1 MLNSGGGFLFEKS
14 EHFIKGGVLLFMPIY
29 EYECCECGLCFE
41 RRQRFD
47 EEPVSLCSECQGK
60 ARRRLHSVAVIYKGS
75 GFYTTDSRKS
85 TPVEDTPKEAGKETK
100 PEKPGTGG
108 ENKS

>member
-1 MLNSGGGFLFEKS
+1 
-14 EHFIKGGVLLFMPIY
+14 
-29 EYECCECGLCFE
+29 
-41 RRQRFD
+41 
-47 EEPVSLCSECQGK
+47 
-60 ARRRLHSVAVIYKGS
+60 VAVIYKGS

-85 TPVEDTPKEAGKETK
+85 TPVEDTTKEAGKETK